1 MFRAGRMKWGS
12 MRGRASFDGVR
23 ERSAYGLKILSV
35 ADPNA
40 LTQVVGWLKFTSED
54 GLALYRG
61 QSGLYAEMAATGF
74 RDLTEKG
81 HSRFSERMRLYI
93 DSLYG
98 SGCEC
103 RSEVRKFSQGHLC
116 GEQLKSESGAH
127 HAIVSGAYRAT
138 IEPLL
143 QHYGL
148 KTRWLDVVDNIW
160 VALWFACHSQITNG
174 RYAHHRRRSVGQEG
188 ADAKAYIYVFETGR
202 IESTKIPGY
211 QIGNNTRVVDL
222 RYSVPSI
229 YLRPHAQHGV
239 LIAPM
244 RLEADPKASLGSLK
258 SQVAGVIEINLADA
272 LDWLGTG
279 GMTSGHVLF
288 PPATRDEGYRRL
300 LDWSQSP
307 PSGLGSI
314 THYGPGN

>member
-1 MFRAGRMKWGS
+1 
-12 MRGRASFDGVR
+12 MRGKASFDGVA
-23 ERSAYGLKILSV
+23 ERSEHGWRVFSV

-74 RDLTEKG
+74 RGLSDRG
-81 HSRFSERMRLYI
+81 HSRLAEQMRLYVDNI
-93 DSLYG
+93 FG
-98 SGCEC
+98 STCKCEPQHL
-103 RSEVRKFSQGHLC
+103 KFSQSHLC
-116 GEQLKSESGAH
+116 GEQLKGKTGAK
-127 HAIVSGAYRAT
+127 HAIVAGAYRSA

-148 KTRWLDVVDNIW
+148 RTRWLDVVDNIW
-160 VALWFACHSQITNG
+160 IALWFACHTQVTSG
-174 RYAHHRRRSVGQEG
+174 RYAHHRRRSAAQEG
-188 ADAKAYIYVFETGR
+188 GAAKAYIYVFETGSL
-202 IESTKIPGY
+202 EATEVPGY
-211 QIGNNTRVVDL
+211 QIGKSARVVDL
-222 RYSVPSI
+222 RYSVPSV

-239 LIAPM
+239 LMAPAQI
-244 RLEADPKASLGSLK
+244 LANSSGSLGSLK

-300 LDWSQSP
+300 LDWTEAP
-307 PSGLGSI
+307 PAGLGAI